1 MSSERMIAV
10 VICAAGSSKRMGG
23 LKKEYLFLESREQR
37 AKSKEV
43 STVLGAVVRAFSA
56 VPSVSVIAIAIPENG
71 EEAAC
76 AAIPSEY
83 LSASKPKVI
92 FVNGGDTRQ
101 ASVYNALCTL
111 KEYNPAFVL
120 IHDGARPWVSTGL
133 IQNIIEAVQ
142 KYNAVIPILPLTE
155 TPKEIDGG
163 FITNHPKRANICL
176 AQTPQ
181 AFKFPEILQAHKDAS
196 LINEEFTDDAEVWGR
211 FCGKVA
217 VITGEA
223 ENKKITF
230 QGDL

>member
-1 MSSERMIAV
+1 MVAV

-23 LKKEYLFLESREQR
+23 VKKEYLSLQTTNSTHYPLPTTHY
-37 AKSKEV
+37 
-43 STVLGAVVRAFSA
+43 TVLGSVVSAFAV
-56 VPSVSVIAIAIPENG
+56 VPSVNVIAIAIPEND

-76 AAIPSEY
+76 AALPPEY
-83 LSASKPKVI
+83 LSASKPKLI

-111 KEYNPAFVL
+111 EAYNPAYVL
-120 IHDGARPWVSTGL
+120 IHDGARPWVNVAL
-133 IQNIIEAVQ
+133 IQNVIEAVQ
-142 KYNAVIPILPLTE
+142 KYDAVIPVIPLTE

-181 AFKFPEILQAHKDAS
+181 AFKFLEILQAHKDA
-196 LINEEFTDDAEVWGR
+196 LQADEEFTDDAEVWGR

-217 VITGEA
+217 VIQGEA
-223 ENKKITF
+223 ENRKITF
-230 QGDL
+230 QGDI